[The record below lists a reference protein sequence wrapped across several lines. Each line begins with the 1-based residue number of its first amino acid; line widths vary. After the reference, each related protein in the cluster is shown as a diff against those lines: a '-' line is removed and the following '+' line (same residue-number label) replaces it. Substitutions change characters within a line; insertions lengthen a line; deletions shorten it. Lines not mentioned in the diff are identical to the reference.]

1 MPGNDLLFYGTT
13 GTGGGFDGDAQS
25 DPSLFLGRFRSSTR
39 LDEFQSTVTVN
50 QATFPRARNVLI
62 DATRIGDG
70 ADVHALK
77 WLLIQTGPAALFASR
92 IMAFDTATGRFQL
105 ENRTPAVVAAGDD
118 YAVFARNNVWPD
130 VTTAQAAAGDELFR
144 CISFRNEHGAPITN
158 TKVFFEAV
166 QSSGF
171 DFARLHQV
179 QAPPLQPFIE
189 RADGV
194 TDILDVFGQRD
205 PLGGPDNFIGSGGW
219 IKPQTRPIADTIAT
233 SIPDNSSIGIWLR
246 RTIPSGRRF
255 RVSVAIMVLA
265 VTDVGGSDP
274 DPLAGAA
281 ILPFDIDGV
290 SPVATI
296 EVDRFVHIAG
306 GARLKGTAIASGSP
320 LVGKTVRFDVRAGD
334 QGTIIT
340 ANNPAAGLDVTD
352 ELGEA
357 DATFKSPT
365 NPAFEGD
372 LTHPQFIVGDGGE
385 VGDP

>member
-1 MPGNDLLFYGTT
+1 MPGNDLVFYGTT
-13 GTGGGFDGDAQS
+13 GPGGGADGGAQS
-25 DPSLFLGRFRSSTR
+25 DPNLYLGRFRSSTR
-39 LDEFQSTVTVN
+39 LDEFQSTITVN
-50 QATFPRARNVLI
+50 QAIFPRARSVLI

-105 ENRTPAVVAAGDD
+105 ENRTPAAVASGDF
-118 YAVFARNNVWPD
+118 YAVFAPNNVWND
-130 VTTAQAAAGDELFR
+130 VTVAQAAAGDEQFR
-144 CISFRNEHGAPITN
+144 CISLRNEHGVAITN
-158 TKVFFEAV
+158 TKIFFSAV

-171 DFARLHQV
+171 EFSRLHQTN
-179 QAPPLQPFIE
+179 QIQPFIE

-194 TDILDVFGQRD
+194 TDILDAFGQRD

-219 IKPQTRPIADTIAT
+219 QKPQTRPIADTTIANLADVF
-233 SIPDNSSIGIWLR
+233 SDAIWLR
-246 RTIPSGRRF
+246 RTIPAGRRF
-255 RVSVAIMVLA
+255 RVSVAIMILA

-281 ILPFDIDGV
+281 IMPFDIDGE
-290 SPVATI
+290 SPVATV
-296 EVDRFVHIAG
+296 EVDRFLHIAG
-306 GARLKGTAIASGSP
+306 GARLKGTAIVSGSP